1 MKIKKLGLLALA
13 MGLGLSLAACDDDKK
28 QDKPNDDNPGTVTPE
43 NPNNPGTVTP
53 ENPNNPGTVT
63 PDKVGK
69 VSNVSYNKE
78 TSTITWDKADK
89 ATGYIVNVNGTI
101 FNSTTTSL
109 KLEESFVAIHGGCHI
124 DIKVSAV
131 NNEAQSD
138 YSDKLSVLVGEDSI
152 KDEDFENFFSQGGVW
167 SLQTAKEVMEKH
179 NISKTEFLAF
189 SESIGMQSFASGV
202 LSKEKMAILV
212 AYNYKLVLTAN
223 YSLINPNYVEGQ
235 DKKLVQYLDN
245 NFDKV
250 VNALEVIASI
260 NNLTGNVAIMEAMG
274 RLQEIPAGTI
284 ELNDLLNLYT
294 NIQIQLNEAVP
305 NAKDVEKLIATAK
318 EVLDIVLEENTT
330 LAMQI
335 HGSLFP
341 KEELGEALTEQQLAN
356 LKAEVATLLGNVEN
370 LLSSTLEL
378 TKALYSNISNASLE
392 KIVNLKTKVEENSK
406 YLINESLEEQFMSQY
421 AASIIS
427 SALIDELKTDAALNS
442 IMDIVDELKVVT
454 KNENVAQLIATL
466 FPIEQLPEGVTLA
479 AIINQCLTLVSKE
492 EISSLLT
499 TVSLV
504 SAPMT
509 DAKYIAALTFTQNQ
523 GSLYGE
529 TYNDY
534 YSGKITEEEL
544 DLKIEQID
552 TLGESATKDIAVISY
567 GALREVLITLSD
579 EELALVASMLEGV
592 VIQQVNQ
599 SWDQQIAYIQE
610 EIEYY
615 EQQKETVGNEYLAD
629 LDKQIET
636 AQNTIKWYQDRE
648 TEDHSYQVQIEDWT
662 NQLNSL
668 LEQKENALQ
677 AIEDNK
683 AYYQGKI
690 DSLEE
695 EINKINDYTE
705 QYFNLLKDLKAFT
718 TNLEKEELEDAFDN
732 AMGEM
737 TDAKLINLLKIIV
750 ENNTI
755 ESEDEEATGIIE
767 DIFTN
772 AKVIY
777 SDEKLEAL
785 GIDAMLEQF
794 EQVFELIKVVSTYD
808 AENLTPEQQENL
820 DLLKS
825 MFQPDEPGVD
835 VKVILSLENVLGTWQ
850 SNFGET
856 YTISET
862 TVFDGE
868 FTYNIVAFEDNV
880 LYAEDPEWPD
890 VPMVLS
896 FSVVDDN
903 IIFVN
908 QNNDEFT
915 RVELGG
921 SLVPPTWEEGTYI
934 NVDSGGIFITIQNG
948 KLIIETLED
957 AVEVVI
963 GNYDEESNTLSFKEG
978 SQENSITMNEDGTLT
993 YNGVVYQLR
1002 RS

>member
-610 EIEYY
+610 EI
-615 EQQKETVGNEYLAD
+615 
-629 LDKQIET
+629 
-636 AQNTIKWYQDRE
+636 
-648 TEDHSYQVQIEDWT
+648 
-662 NQLNSL
+662 
-668 LEQKENALQ
+668 
-677 AIEDNK
+677 
-683 AYYQGKI
+683 
-690 DSLEE
+690 
-695 EINKINDYTE
+695 NKINDYKDIIADFVTSEHDYTE